1 MSMQSR
7 YRFACAWLPDGWHR
21 NVVISVDP
29 AGDIVDVSRDDTV
42 TTARTVNG
50 AAIPG
55 MPNVH
60 SHAFQRAMAG
70 LTEQRGGNDDS
81 FWTWREAMYD
91 VASRI
96 TPECL
101 NAIAAQ
107 LYADMLK
114 AGYTSVCEFH
124 YLHSHVEASSE
135 QHAHEVRLAMSQALI
150 DAANT
155 AGIGLTLL
163 PTLYQTADFGGAP
176 PTERQRQFS
185 MQTREYLD
193 LLGALRQS
201 SQRSAQLE
209 IGIALHS
216 LRAVPPE
223 SLQMVLQSRQLGQPT
238 HIHIAE
244 QEREVQACQQ
254 HFGKRP
260 IEWLLENAPVDR
272 HWCLVHATHA
282 TNAELQ
288 GIAASGAV
296 VGLCPTTEAN
306 LGDGI
311 FPMEALLAAGGV
323 FAIGSDSHISLS
335 PIEEL
340 RWLEYQA
347 RLARRQRSVLTSAGQ
362 SGGTLLWQRACTAG
376 ARVTGRP
383 VGELA
388 VGKRAD
394 VVVLDLN
401 SPLFAARNDTSIID
415 TFVFSGTSESVR
427 DVMVGGRWLVQER
440 RHFAETAVSAG
451 YKRALQKMLKKER
464 SG

>member
-1 MSMQSR
+1 MQSR
-7 YRFACAWLPDGWHR
+7 YRFSCAWLPDGWHR

-29 AGDIVDVSRDDTV
+29 SGDIVDISADDTV
-42 TTARTVNG
+42 TTARTING
-50 AAIPG
+50 AAIAG
-55 MPNVH
+55 MPNIH

-70 LTEQRGGNDDS
+70 LAEQRGGKDDS

-101 NAIAAQ
+101 NAVAAQ
-107 LYADMLK
+107 LYADMVK

-124 YLHSHVEASSE
+124 YLHSYAEASSE
-135 QHAHEVRLAMSQALI
+135 KRSHDVRLAMSQALM
-150 DAANT
+150 DAAST

-163 PTLYQTADFGGAP
+163 PTLYQTSDFGGAP

-185 MQTREYLD
+185 METREYLD
-193 LLGALRQS
+193 LLDALRQS

-209 IGIALHS
+209 VGVALHS

-223 SLQMVLQSRQLGQPT
+223 SLQMVLDSRQDGQVT

-260 IEWLLENAPVDR
+260 IEWLLEHAPVDR
-272 HWCLVHATHA
+272 HWCLIHATHA
-282 TNAELQ
+282 TAAELQ
-288 GIAASGAV
+288 AVAATGAV

-311 FPMEALLAAGGV
+311 FPMGELLAAGGA
-323 FAIGSDSHISLS
+323 FAIGSDSHVSLS

-347 RLARRQRSVLTSAGQ
+347 RLVRRQRGVLTADGA
-362 SGGTLLWQRACTAG
+362 SGGALLWQRACTAG

-394 VVVLDLN
+394 VLVLDL
-401 SPLFAARNDTSIID
+401 SSSLLAARSDTSIID

-427 DVMVGGRWLVQER
+427 DVMVGGRWLVQDR
-440 RHFAETAVSAG
+440 RHFAETAVAAG
-451 YKRALQKMLKKER
+451 YKRALQKMLKK
-464 SG
+464 

>member
-1 MSMQSR
+1 MQSR
-7 YRFACAWLPDGWHR
+7 YRFTCAWLPDGWHR

-29 AGDIVDVSRDDTV
+29 TGDIVDISADDTV
-42 TTARTVNG
+42 TTARTING
-50 AAIPG
+50 AAIAG
-55 MPNVH
+55 MPNIH

-70 LTEQRGGNDDS
+70 LVEQRGGNDDS
-81 FWTWREAMYD
+81 FWSWREAMYD

-101 NAIAAQ
+101 NAVAAQ
-107 LYADMLK
+107 LYADMVK

-124 YLHSHVEASSE
+124 YLHSHADASSE
-135 QHAHEVRLAMSQALI
+135 MQSHDVRLAMSQALM
-150 DAANT
+150 DAATT

-163 PTLYQTADFGGAP
+163 PTLYQTSDFGGAP

-185 MQTREYLD
+185 METREYLD

-201 SQRSAQLE
+201 SQGSAQLE
-209 IGIALHS
+209 VGVALHS

-223 SLQMVLQSRQLGQPT
+223 SLRMVLDARQDGQVT

-244 QEREVQACQQ
+244 QEREVQACEQ

-260 IEWLLENAPVDR
+260 IEWLLENARVDR
-272 HWCLVHATHA
+272 HWCLVHATYA
-282 TNAELQ
+282 TAAELQ
-288 GIAASGAV
+288 GVAATGAV
-296 VGLCPTTEAN
+296 IGLCPTTEAN

-311 FPMEALLAAGGV
+311 FPMEELLAAGGA

-347 RLARRQRSVLTSAGQ
+347 RLARRQRGVLTADGQ
-362 SGGTLLWQRACTAG
+362 SGGALLWQRACVAG

-388 VGKRAD
+388 VGRRAD
-394 VVVLDLN
+394 VIVLDLN
-401 SPLFAARNDTSIID
+401 SPLFAARNDRSIID
-415 TFVFSGTSESVR
+415 TFVFSGSSESVR
-427 DVMVGGRWLVQER
+427 DVMVGGRWLVQDR
-440 RHFAETAVSAG
+440 RHFAETAVAAG
-451 YKRALQKMLKKER
+451 YKRALQKMLKRER
-464 SG
+464 TG

>member
-1 MSMQSR
+1 MQSR
-7 YRFACAWLPDGWHR
+7 YRFTCAWLPDGWHR

-29 AGDIVDVSRDDTV
+29 EGDIVDISAEDPV
-42 TTARTVNG
+42 TTARLING

-70 LTEQRGGNDDS
+70 LVEQRSGNDDS
-81 FWTWREAMYD
+81 FWTWRESMYEH
-91 VASRI
+91 ASLM

-124 YLHSHVEASSE
+124 YLHSHVGPGGDRRS
-135 QHAHEVRLAMSQALI
+135 HDDRLAMCQALI

-155 AGIGLTLL
+155 SGIGLTLL
-163 PTLYQTADFGGAP
+163 PTLYQTSNFGAEP
-176 PTERQRQFS
+176 PTARQRQFT
-185 MQTREYLD
+185 METKHYLD
-193 LLGALRQS
+193 LLGALRES
-201 SQRSAQLE
+201 GRSGQFE

-223 SLQMVLQSRQLGQPT
+223 SLKAVLDARRDSDVV

-244 QEREVQACQQ
+244 QEREVAACQQ
-254 HFGKRP
+254 HFGRRP
-260 IEWLLENAPVDR
+260 IEWLIENVRLDKR
-272 HWCLVHATHA
+272 WCLVHATHA
-282 TNAELQ
+282 TIEELQ
-288 GIAASGAV
+288 AVAASGAV

-306 LGDGI
+306 LGDGV
-311 FPMEALLAAGGV
+311 FPMEALLAAGGA

-347 RLARRQRSVLTSAGQ
+347 RLSRRQRNVLTSDGA
-362 SGGTLLWQRACTAG
+362 SGGAMLWRKACDAG
-376 ARVTGRP
+376 ARVTGRR
-383 VGELA
+383 VGALA
-388 VGKRAD
+388 VGNRAD
-394 VVVLDLN
+394 VLVLDLA
-401 SPLFAARNDTSIID
+401 SPLFAARTDTALID
-415 TFVFSGTSESVR
+415 TFVFAGTSESVR
-427 DVMVGGRWLVQER
+427 DVMVGGRWLVQDR

-451 YKRALQKMLKKER
+451 YKRAVQTLQNGLKRK
-464 SG
+464 

>member
-1 MSMQSR
+1 S
-7 YRFACAWLPDGWHR
+7 
-21 NVVISVDP
+21 
-29 AGDIVDVSRDDTV
+29 GDIVDVSADDTV
-42 TTARTVNG
+42 TTARTING

-70 LTEQRGGNDDS
+70 LVEQRGGKDDS

-96 TPECL
+96 SPECL
-101 NAIAAQ
+101 NAVAAQ
-107 LYADMLK
+107 LYADMVK

-124 YLHSHVEASSE
+124 YLHSPGDHGGSAATESSSQE
-135 QHAHEVRLAMSQALI
+135 QRLAMSQALM
-150 DAANT
+150 DAATT

-163 PTLYQTADFGGAP
+163 PTLYQTSDFGGAP

-185 MQTREYLD
+185 MQTQEYLE
-193 LLGALRQS
+193 LFAALRQS

-209 IGIALHS
+209 VGVALHS

-223 SLQMVLQSRQLGQPT
+223 SLRAVLDAQSDRHPI

-244 QEREVQACQQ
+244 QEREVRACQE
-254 HFGKRP
+254 HLGKRP
-260 IEWLLENAPVDR
+260 IEWLLENAPVDER
-272 HWCLVHATHA
+272 WCLVHATHA
-282 TNAELQ
+282 TAAELQ
-288 GIAASGAV
+288 GVAASGAV

-311 FPMEALLAAGGV
+311 FPMEQLLAAGGAFGV
-323 FAIGSDSHISLS
+323 GSDSHVSLS

-347 RLARRQRSVLTSAGQ
+347 RLLRRQRGVLNQDGA
-362 SGGTLLWQRACTAG
+362 SGGALLWQRACTAG

-388 VGKRAD
+388 AGKRAD
-394 VVVLDLN
+394 VLVLDLN
-401 SPLFAARNDTSIID
+401 SPLFAARHDTSIID
-415 TFVFSGTSESVR
+415 TFVFSGTNESIR
-427 DVMVGGRWLVQER
+427 DVMVGGRWLVQDR

-451 YKRALQKMLKKER
+451 YKRALQKMLKSR
-464 SG
+464 

>member
-1 MSMQSR
+1 MQSR
-7 YRFACAWLPDGWHR
+7 YRFPCAWLPDGWRR

-29 AGDIVDVSRDDTV
+29 GGDIVDVSADDTV
-42 TTARTVNG
+42 TTARMING

-70 LTEQRGGNDDS
+70 LTEVVGPDEDN
-81 FWTWREAMYD
+81 FWTWRETMYD

-101 NAIAAQ
+101 NAVAAQ
-107 LYADMLK
+107 LYADMVK

-124 YLHSHVEASSE
+124 YLHSYGAFSE
-135 QHAHEVRLAMSQALI
+135 NRSREVQLAMSQALM
-150 DAANT
+150 DAATT
-155 AGIGLTLL
+155 AGIGLTVM
-163 PTLYQTADFGGAP
+163 PTLYQTSDFGGAP

-185 MQTREYLD
+185 METREYLD
-193 LLGALRQS
+193 LLDALRRS
-201 SQRSAQLE
+201 SQRSQQLE
-209 IGIALHS
+209 VGIALHS

-223 SLQMVLQSRQLGQPT
+223 SMQMVLDSQRDGQVI

-260 IEWLLENAPVDR
+260 IEWLLENAPVDK

-282 TNAELQ
+282 TAAELQ
-288 GIAASGAV
+288 GIAATRAV

-311 FPMEALLAAGGV
+311 FPMEELLAAGGA
-323 FAIGSDSHISLS
+323 FGIGSDSHISLS

-347 RLARRQRSVLTSAGQ
+347 RLARRQRNVLTQEGR
-362 SGGTLLWQRACTAG
+362 SGGALLWQRACTAG

-394 VVVLDLN
+394 VLVLDLS
-401 SPLFAARNDTSIID
+401 SPLFAARSDESIID

-427 DVMVGGRWLVQER
+427 DVMVGGRWLVQDR
-440 RHFAETAVSAG
+440 RHFAETAVAAG
-451 YKRALQKMLKKER
+451 YKRALQKMLK
-464 SG
+464 S

>member
-7 YRFACAWLPDGWHR
+7 YRFSCAWLPDGWHR

-29 AGDIVDVSRDDTV
+29 GGDIVDVSADDTV
-42 TTARTVNG
+42 TMARTVNG

-70 LTEQRGGNDDS
+70 LAEQRSGSDDS
-81 FWTWREAMYD
+81 FWTWRETMYD

-107 LYADMLK
+107 LYADMVK

-124 YLHSHVEASSE
+124 YLHGYPGAPDENGS
-135 QHAHEVRLAMSQALI
+135 HEVRLAMSQALM
-150 DAANT
+150 DAAST

-163 PTLYQTADFGGAP
+163 PTLYQTSDFGGAP

-185 MQTREYLD
+185 MQTQEYLY
-193 LLGALRQS
+193 LLDALRQS

-209 IGIALHS
+209 VGIALHS

-223 SLQMVLQSRQLGQPT
+223 SLSMVLEARDDGRVV
-238 HIHIAE
+238 HIHISE
-244 QEREVQACQQ
+244 QEREVEGCLQ
-254 HFGKRP
+254 HFGKPP
-260 IEWLLENAPVDR
+260 IEWLAQNAPVDR
-272 HWCLVHATHA
+272 NWCLIHATHA
-282 TNAELQ
+282 TPRELQ
-288 GIAASGAV
+288 LIAATGAV
-296 VGLCPTTEAN
+296 IGLCPTTEAN

-311 FPMEALLAAGGV
+311 FPMEDWLAVEGA

-347 RLARRQRSVLTSAGQ
+347 RLARRQRGVLTAGGQ
-362 SGGTLLWQRACTAG
+362 SGGALLWRRACIAG
-376 ARVTGRP
+376 AQVTGRR

-394 VVVLDLN
+394 IVVLDL
-401 SPLFAARNDTSIID
+401 SAPLFAARSDETIID

-427 DVMVGGRWLVQER
+427 DVMVGGRWLVQDR
-440 RHFAETAVSAG
+440 RHFAETAVAAG
-451 YKRALQKMLKKER
+451 YKRALQKMFKRDR
-464 SG
+464 S